1 MLAKLIRV
9 IVVTRTGV
17 RTSARVEIIPVW
29 TKGGV
34 VI

>member
-1 MLAKLIRV
+1 MLAKLIKV

-17 RTSARVEIIPVW
+17 RTPPRVEIIPVW
-29 TKGGV
+29 NKGGV